1 MKQHLVVAAL
11 IALANAKGKKGGGK
25 DMTKH
30 EWDS

>member
-1 MKQHLVVAAL
+1 MKQYLVVAAL
-11 IALANAKGKKGGGK
+11 IALANAKKGGGK